1 MNEQRRVLREVI
13 YLAHE
18 GGYDGPGNDWDS
30 APAKDLDAILESG
43 AHVPVLKSTKFARPF
58 FWHILF
64 PDAVIVGAGA
74 ALEEGEDDE
83 ERTGEEDVDDREAQV
98 AALGDQLAE
107 ADDPLEFLKQYLT

>member
-1 MNEQRRVLREVI
+1 MSEQRRVLREAI

-30 APAKDLDAILESG
+30 APAKELDAILESG
-43 AHVPVLKSTKFARPF
+43 AHIPVLKSAKFARPF

-64 PDAVIVGAGA
+64 PDAVAVGPGA
-74 ALEEGEDDE
+74 AEEFDGDGESTEGDE
-83 ERTGEEDVDDREAQV
+83 VDDQEAQV

>member
-1 MNEQRRVLREVI
+1 MSEQRRVLREVI

-30 APAKDLDAILESG
+30 APAKELDAILESG
-43 AHVPVLKSTKFARPF
+43 AHIPVLKSAKFARPF

-64 PDAVIVGAGA
+64 PDAVMVGPGA
-74 ALEEGEDDE
+74 AAEDIEEESEGEDD
-83 ERTGEEDVDDREAQV
+83 GDDREAQV

>member
-1 MNEQRRVLREVI
+1 MSEQRRVLREAI

-30 APAKDLDAILESG
+30 APAKELDAILESG
-43 AHVPVLKSTKFARPF
+43 AHIPVLKSAKFARPF

-64 PDAVIVGAGA
+64 PDAVTVGSGA
-74 ALEEGEDDE
+74 SPQDEDDE
-83 ERTGEEDVDDREAQV
+83 SSGEDDVDDREAQV